1 VVDTPPKPPKKKQ
14 DQEQKQERDLRL
26 MADKIRRQN
35 VIKIRVSDDEL
46 AELRE
51 RKTCTELARWIRESI
66 LAGDVVLRSQTAAV
80 DPQLLRSL
88 AAIGNNVNQIARR
101 LNSAKSTDI
110 PIALE
115 LQYISNSLREL
126 LEKHRVS

>member
-1 VVDTPPKPPKKKQ
+1 
-14 DQEQKQERDLRL
+14 

-66 LAGDVVLRSQTAAV
+66 LAGDVVLRSQTVAV

>member
-1 VVDTPPKPPKKKQ
+1 MVDTPPKPPKKKQ